1 MVANPVLRPL
11 EEGPARL
18 AAGDV
23 RATQRRR
30 MLAAMVA
37 AVAEKGYGP
46 VAVSDVVSRARVSRA
61 TFYEQFADKTDCFLA
76 AFHACAENLA
86 STTRDGITGDLTPRQ
101 RVRATFDSYLGGLA
115 AFPEG
120 ARVCLVEAHAAG
132 PAAAEARREIQ
143 QPFAALVRDLHE
155 GLRAA
160 GEPVRPL
167 ADFDYEA
174 LVGAFSSIVTNRVA
188 AGATA
193 DLPALAS
200 RFETF
205 LLAHFGLDPTPDAQR
220 PDAQQPDAR
229 RSEA

>member
-1 MVANPVLRPL
+1 VSINPVLRPL
-11 EEGPARL
+11 DEGPARL

-23 RATQRRR
+23 AGAQRRR

-37 AVAEKGYGP
+37 AVADKGYAA
-46 VAVSDVVSRARVSRA
+46 VAVTDVVGRARVSRA
-61 TFYEQFADKTDCFLA
+61 TFYEQFTDKNDCFLA
-76 AFHACAENLA
+76 AFHACAENLTA
-86 STTRDGITGDLTPRQ
+86 TTRDGLTGDLTPRQ

-132 PAAAEARREIQ
+132 PTAAEARREIQ
-143 QPFAALVRDLHE
+143 QPFAALLRDLHE

-174 LVGAFSSIVTNRVA
+174 LVGACSSIVTNRVA
-188 AGATA
+188 AGSTA

-205 LLAHFGLDPTPDAQR
+205 LLAHFGLDPM
-220 PDAQQPDAR
+220 PDAR
-229 RSEA
+229 RPDARRPDARRPDA